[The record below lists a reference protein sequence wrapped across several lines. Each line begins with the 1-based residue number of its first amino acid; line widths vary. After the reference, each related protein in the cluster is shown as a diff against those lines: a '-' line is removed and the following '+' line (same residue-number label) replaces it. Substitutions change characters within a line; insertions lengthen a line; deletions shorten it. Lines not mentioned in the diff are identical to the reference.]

1 MPPQQVGGGHGRGA
15 LTAPGESLAKPGKQ
29 KISKKDSWLCVTQD
43 KKDSYQPVCNVPVI
57 TSLKEEERLIE
68 SSTKV
73 LGLPRDRRG
82 PRAGGVGP
90 LAFML
95 SSLTARGEAAIQQKQ
110 QQVFLHQVGGA
121 PDEGWGALPRE
132 GPQKQRGELSRQK
145 SGSRPKG
152 GHLHAWHSWCES
164 GSREEN
170 IVGGKSEPRHL
181 ELSAGPWL
189 GCRWD

>member
-73 LGLPRDRRG
+73 YWDFRGIAEGHGLGVSGRWPSCSLPSQPVVKLLYNRSNNKYSYTR
-82 PRAGGVGP
+82 
-90 LAFML
+90 
-95 SSLTARGEAAIQQKQ
+95 
-110 QQVFLHQVGGA
+110 
-121 PDEGWGALPRE
+121 
-132 GPQKQRGELSRQK
+132 
-145 SGSRPKG
+145 
-152 GHLHAWHSWCES
+152 
-164 GSREEN
+164 
-170 IVGGKSEPRHL
+170 
-181 ELSAGPWL
+181 
-189 GCRWD
+189 

>member
-73 LGLPRDRRG
+73 LGPPRDRQG

-121 PDEGWGALPRE
+121 PDEGGVHCPGKGHRSSGEGRADRNRAADPRE
-132 GPQKQRGELSRQK
+132 ATCTPGT
-145 SGSRPKG
+145 
-152 GHLHAWHSWCES
+152 
-164 GSREEN
+164 
-170 IVGGKSEPRHL
+170 VGMSLGLGKRT
-181 ELSAGPWL
+181 
-189 GCRWD
+189 